1 MNTNIKAHITCP
13 ICGEPSQELK
23 ENVSGKLYM
32 YCDRGCSIKFN
43 SRTSREYLARL
54 NSGITISDKKI
65 GIIMPLNTKKI
76 KQQTENNHVVGENA
90 NDNRRNTIDRRTDG
104 TTDTARDDTRG
115 STRASILQWL
125 TSGDDDE

>member
-54 NSGITISDKKI
+54 NSGVTISDKKI
-65 GIIMPLNTKKI
+65 GIIMPVNYKKPTTK
-76 KQQTENNHVVGENA
+76 TENNHVVGENA
-90 NDNRRNTIDRRTDG
+90 NDNRGNTINRRTDG
-104 TTDTARDDTRG
+104 QDTGAATTNGNAGAR
-115 STRASILQWL
+115 ILQWL
-125 TSGDDDE
+125 TSGDDEE